1 VLSFIYNENP
11 RDVEMWNKRIKS
23 RVIKKKVNKLDENE
37 TEFVDVDLVL
47 SYYMEEFREL
57 RKKVIKK
64 IMKQY

>member
-1 VLSFIYNENP
+1 MLSFIYNENP

>member
-1 VLSFIYNENP
+1 LSFIYNEFP
-11 RDVEMWNKRIKS
+11 RDVEKWNKRIKS

-47 SYYMEEFREL
+47 SYYMEEFREV

-64 IMKQY
+64 IMK

>member
-1 VLSFIYNENP
+1 MSFIYNEFP
-11 RDVEMWNKRIKS
+11 RDVEKWNKRIKS

-47 SYYMEEFREL
+47 SYYMEEFREV

-64 IMKQY
+64 IIKQF

>member
-1 VLSFIYNENP
+1 MSFIYNEFP
-11 RDVEMWNKRIKS
+11 RDVEKWNKRIKS

-47 SYYMEEFREL
+47 SYYMEEFREV

-64 IMKQY
+64 IIK